1 MNRRKMCNIAETET
15 NVINTISTGVV
26 ISMLLLRRNRRGI
39 TPDSLQ
45 TVSGGLSVTGALD
58 TSDQVFS
65 SVRDPGISGR
75 DPVSSSRDVVISAVR
90 DVETSSGRE
99 RVSSS
104 GRDKN
109 KDVETNSGRDEAIS
123 SCRDVISSGRVSQ
136 VRS

>member
-1 MNRRKMCNIAETET
+1 MNRRKMCNIAKMET
-15 NVINTISTGVV
+15 NVTTTSSTGVATT
-26 ISMLLLRRNRRGI
+26 MLPLLRNCQD
-39 TPDSLQ
+39 TSQDNLL

-109 KDVETNSGRDEAIS
+109 KDVETNSGRDQAIS